1 MYMLAIESYEPIYIE
16 MDFPL
21 IISFW
26 FLLNLFQVDNTISM
40 KRESSFFGTFLFCS
54 CIKV

>member
-1 MYMLAIESYEPIYIE
+1 MYMLAIESYEAIYIE

-40 KRESSFFGTFLFCS
+40 KRESSFFGTSFFFAL
-54 CIKV
+54 V